1 MPFSP
6 TVDNGVASRTRAVL
20 AKMPAPVVVV
30 TAYVGGRPWG
40 ATVSSFTPMTLD
52 PPTVSVC
59 LFSHT
64 AVVQAAR
71 VQGRM
76 GISVLASDQV
86 ATARAAAAPGAP
98 KYLDYV
104 CAENAAMVDDGAPV
118 SLSSRRW
125 DPHDGLTV
133 PAAPAVHGALAH
145 FDCWVIQTVKVG
157 DHDLLIGSVAEVHTS
172 ASPNPPLL
180 YAGRNFYSLAGA
192 RPLAN

>member
-1 MPFSP
+1 MA
-6 TVDNGVASRTRAVL
+6 TCDVL
-20 AKMPAPVVVV
+20 ARIPATVVVV

-40 ATVSSFTPMTLD
+40 VTASSFTPMTLD

-86 ATARAAAAPGAP
+86 DTARSSAAPGLP
-98 KYLDYV
+98 KYLEHA
-104 CAENAAMVDDGAPV
+104 CAENATMGEAGSPV
-118 SLSSRRW
+118 SSSVRRW

-145 FDCWVIQTVKVG
+145 FDCWVSQVVTVG
-157 DHDLLIGSVAEVHTS
+157 DHDLLIGSVESVQTGDP
-172 ASPNPPLL
+172 ASQPLL
-180 YAGRNFYSLAGA
+180 YAGRTFYSLAGA
-192 RPLAN
+192 RPLES